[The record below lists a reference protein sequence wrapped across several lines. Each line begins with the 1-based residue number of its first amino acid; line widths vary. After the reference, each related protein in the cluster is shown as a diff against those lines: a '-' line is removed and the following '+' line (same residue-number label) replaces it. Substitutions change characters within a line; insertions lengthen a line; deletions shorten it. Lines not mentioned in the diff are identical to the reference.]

1 MYILYPSWPY
11 LLYDVPTLFFGD
23 PDMISKL
30 PKWVEYGAFTLA
42 LLAGCINVVGL
53 LGFQHQAV
61 SHLSGT
67 ATLLGSSLL
76 SLSTH
81 SGHLLAIL
89 ISFVIGSMISGLL
102 LSSSSLKLGRHY
114 DSLLIIEAALLVVA
128 LYFLQAESAF
138 GHYFASAAC
147 GLQNALVTKY
157 SGAVIRTTHMT
168 GIFTDIGLM
177 LGAALRKEPFDQR
190 QFILFMV
197 IIVGF
202 VSGGSIGALFYSHY
216 QLYTLVI
223 PIIICLILAF
233 AYRLYWLRSQR

>member
-1 MYILYPSWPY
+1 
-11 LLYDVPTLFFGD
+11 
-23 PDMISKL
+23 MISKL

-67 ATLLGSSLL
+67 ATLLGNSLFSFSDD
-76 SLSTH
+76 SL
-81 SGHLLAIL
+81 HLLAVL
-89 ISFVIGSMISGLL
+89 INFVIGSMISGFF
-102 LSSSSLKLGRHY
+102 LSSPSLKLGRHY
-114 DSLLIIEAALLVVA
+114 DSLLVIEAIVLLSA
-128 LYFLQAESAF
+128 LYFLQQGSAL

-168 GIFTDIGLM
+168 GIYTDLGIM

-190 QFILFMV
+190 KFILFMV
-197 IIVGF
+197 IIIGF
-202 VSGGSIGALFYSHY
+202 ISGGSIGSLFYEYY
-216 QLYTLVI
+216 QFYTLII
-223 PIIICLILAF
+223 PVIICLALAL
-233 AYRLYWLRSQR
+233 AYRIYWLRSRS

>member
-1 MYILYPSWPY
+1 
-11 LLYDVPTLFFGD
+11 
-23 PDMISKL
+23 MISKL

-67 ATLLGSSLL
+67 ATLLGNSLL
-76 SLSTH
+76 SFSTE
-81 SGHLLAIL
+81 SWHLIAVL
-89 ISFVIGSMISGLL
+89 ISFVIGSMISGFF
-102 LSSSSLKLGRHY
+102 LSSPSLKLGRHY
-114 DSLLIIEAALLVVA
+114 DSLLVIEAIILLGALF
-128 LYFLQAESAF
+128 FLQHGSSF

-168 GIFTDIGLM
+168 GIFTDLGIM

-190 QFILFMV
+190 KFILFMV
-197 IIVGF
+197 IITGF
-202 VSGGSIGALFYSHY
+202 ISGGFMGAFFYTHY
-216 QLYTLVI
+216 QFYTLTI
-223 PIIICLILAF
+223 PIVICMTLAL
-233 AYRLYWLRSQR
+233 AYRIYFLRTRR